1 MKIEIDQS
9 GKIEQTS
16 INTTLGYS
24 NKITKSVFISSGEK
38 IKLQKFFRTEGK
50 SKLFVTL
57 TFAALL
63 YFLLKDILNKRV
75 DMYIDRE
82 YSGYE
87 TFIKNELVNIAKAN
101 KINLDSHYLHFTL
114 VGRNS
119 RAHKIA
125 IIAHR
130 TKRADI
136 KVIAKEI
143 ITTIK
148 KSRSA

>member
-1 MKIEIDQS
+1 MKIEVDQS

-16 INTTLGYS
+16 INTALGYS
-24 NKITKSVFISSGEK
+24 NKTTRSVLISSREK
-38 IKLQKFFRTEGK
+38 IKLQKFFQAEGK
-50 SKLFVTL
+50 SQLFVIL

-63 YFLLKDILNKRV
+63 YVLLEDVFKKQV
-75 DMYIDRE
+75 DMYVDRE

-101 KINLDSHYLHFTL
+101 RVSLDSHYLHFTL
-114 VGRNS
+114 IGRSS

-130 TKRADI
+130 TKRANI
-136 KVIAKEI
+136 KVAANEI
-143 ITTIK
+143 IALIK
-148 KSRSA
+148 KSRSV